1 MNHLFKAPE
10 HEGNENAVD
19 HIEQNSMM
27 ATSNVVELAA
37 PGDPF
42 VLESGQSLAA
52 AKIAYEQY
60 GALNAAGDNA
70 ILVCHALTGSAH
82 AADLPAEPLPGSL
95 KRARSTSPFTPL
107 AAEQSGWWDPLI
119 GPGKVLD
126 TTKYS
131 VICSNI
137 LGSCYGTSGPAES
150 NPETGKP
157 YAIDFPAITIR
168 DMVHLQKRLLDALGV
183 TRLQYVIGGSLGGM
197 QVLEWALCFPDFVE
211 TIVPIATAAQHS
223 PWAIGLNES
232 ARMAIMNDPAW
243 KNGRYTQQPRDGL
256 ALARAI
262 AMVTYRSP
270 LSFQQRQ
277 GRETLNGNGNGSS
290 PGPFDNTPR
299 YQIESYLQYQ
309 GKKLVKRF
317 DANSYIAITRAMDSH
332 DVARGRGS
340 LDETLGSIKAKTLC
354 IGINSDVLYPA
365 GEQRQI
371 AAAIPKASYAEIDSI
386 HGHDAFLIEFDQ
398 LEKIVK
404 V

>member
-1 MNHLFKAPE
+1 MNHLYKAPE
-10 HEGNENAVD
+10 HARHENGAD
-19 HIEQNSMM
+19 RRDQNTAAS
-27 ATSNVVELAA
+27 APRVVELSA
-37 PGDPF
+37 PGNPF
-42 VLESGQSLAA
+42 IVESGQSLAT
-52 AKIAYEQY
+52 AKVAYEQY
-60 GALNAAGDNA
+60 GALNTAGDNA

-82 AADLPAEPLPGSL
+82 AADLPAEPVPENL
-95 KRARSTSPFTPL
+95 KQTRSTSPFTL
-107 AAEQSGWWDPLI
+107 LGAELSGWWDPLI
-119 GPGKVLD
+119 GPGKTLD
-126 TTKYS
+126 TNKYS

-137 LGSCYGTSGPAES
+137 LGSCYGTSGPAEN

-157 YAIDFPAITIR
+157 YAIDFPAITVR
-168 DMVHLQKRLLDALGV
+168 DMVRLQKRLLDALGV
-183 TRLQYVIGGSLGGM
+183 TRLQLVIGGSLGGM

-243 KNGRYTQQPRDGL
+243 KNGRYTQQPQDGL

-277 GRETLNGNGNGSS
+277 GRETLNGNGNT
-290 PGPFDNTPR
+290 PNPFDNAPR

-340 LDETLGSIKAKTLC
+340 LEETLSSIKAKTLC

-371 AAAIPKASYAEIDSI
+371 AAAIPHARYAEIDSI

-398 LEKIVK
+398 LERML
-404 V
+404 